1 MAAWPAKP
9 AASDVVAHAT
19 AERVLAP
26 RASTVSPVEGAV
38 NSTCKPRENLMDL
51 STLSSH
57 GSRPLDRN
65 G

>member
-19 AERVLAP
+19 LKGRRRPCQRHEYAAVTARVSTRVLTA
-26 RASTVSPVEGAV
+26 T
-38 NSTCKPRENLMDL
+38 LMDFR
-51 STLSSH
+51 SVF
-57 GSRPLDRN
+57 SRWFPDSDVN